1 MKLKDYLTK
10 HNIKNVRFAESIGY
24 GEVYTGKVINGKVLP
39 GYKLVKIIEQ
49 VTKGAVKEGDYEL
62 KEKKK

>member
-1 MKLKDYLTK
+1 
-10 HNIKNVRFAESIGY
+10 
-24 GEVYTGKVINGKVLP
+24 VLP